1 MKKSENNSFAG
12 LPVTLVKEILEKG
25 GQIAN
30 EIYEPFREIN
40 NSRDKL
46 REQLQEHNGIQNDS
60 ITDGKET
67 LTSCGIDGYYTVEQF
82 LTSDLICSAAFAI
95 EGLIPQSGEKHW
107 NNPSHIALFRTEQQH
122 SETDS
127 ILSAIM
133 MEMEIELAAKAPHD
147 IILLNGSFIT
157 PFIKFM
163 QTLKLALGSKESAAS
178 QEFINRIKPAI
189 VSFNTIFNSRNAQK
203 MWVGI
208 PKNTSKKELVNKL
221 KWPQHY
227 DDKILFTILLSPGEF
242 TTPLPVEQSE
252 LEPVKTL
259 PIKDEKFAAV
269 RDSIVSAISELHVI
283 YYRPH
288 RWTPVLRIEIASS
301 TVRDSSQLAQLLN
314 SIKYQCSSAGITEP
328 YPVYCANKMVK
339 SLEKAIP
346 SLRKSATSQI
356 TNLYK
361 DDLGD
366 VFPLLMFK
374 V

>member
-1 MKKSENNSFAG
+1 
-12 LPVTLVKEILEKG
+12 
-25 GQIAN
+25 
-30 EIYEPFREIN
+30 
-40 NSRDKL
+40 
-46 REQLQEHNGIQNDS
+46 
-60 ITDGKET
+60 
-67 LTSCGIDGYYTVEQF
+67 
-82 LTSDLICSAAFAI
+82 
-95 EGLIPQSGEKHW
+95 
-107 NNPSHIALFRTEQQH
+107 
-122 SETDS
+122 
-127 ILSAIM
+127 
-133 MEMEIELAAKAPHD
+133 
-147 IILLNGSFIT
+147 
-157 PFIKFM
+157 
-163 QTLKLALGSKESAAS
+163 
-178 QEFINRIKPAI
+178 
-189 VSFNTIFNSRNAQK
+189 

-221 KWPQHY
+221 NWPQHY

-242 TTPLPVEQSE
+242 TTPLSVEQSE
-252 LEPVKTL
+252 LEPVKNL

-288 RWTPVLRIEIASS
+288 RWTPVLKIEIASS
-301 TVRDSSQLAQLLN
+301 TARDSSQLAQLLN

-328 YPVYCANKMVK
+328 YPVHCANKMVK

-346 SLRKSATSQI
+346 SLRKSAISQI